1 MKSAERVYIVPTRY
15 GFLYGFVVI
24 FLLALATFF
33 NNSDCLLATAVLV
46 TFGVV
51 CMHQTN
57 SNVGGLSIKEV
68 DSQSGFANE
77 AIPWRFKILNQ
88 GAADSFSINI
98 FDDVIDLHGKET
110 STENILLHAK
120 QRGRFHLDEVKISST
135 YPLGLFYSWKWSEVN
150 LNYYIYPALGPPEII
165 LSNFTDRKSEL
176 ESRDDFIGHR
186 NYIDGDSAHH
196 VDWKA
201 QARKQKLLVKLFE
214 STNTN
219 ASILDWSRVPG
230 KDIEERLSVLT
241 RAIHECYQ
249 TQTPFGLIMPELSV
263 PVGVGVNH
271 YVHCLK
277 YLATFGEPREKV
289 A

>member
-1 MKSAERVYIVPTRY
+1 LKSAERVYIVPTRY
-15 GFLYGFVVI
+15 GFLYAFVVI
-24 FLLALATFF
+24 FLLALSTFF
-33 NNSDCLLATAVLV
+33 NNTDCLIATAVLV

-57 SNVGGLSIKEV
+57 SNVGALSIKEV

-88 GAADSFSINI
+88 GTADSFSINI

-110 STENILLHAK
+110 STENIFLHPK
-120 QRGRFHLDEVKISST
+120 KRGRFHLDEVKISST
-135 YPLGLFYSWKWSEVN
+135 YPLGLFYSWKWSDVN
-150 LNYYIYPALGPPEII
+150 LNYYVYPALGPAEIV
-165 LSNFTDRKSEL
+165 LANFTDRKSEL

-196 VDWKA
+196 IDWKA
-201 QARKQKLLVKLFE
+201 QARRQKLLVKLFE

-219 ASILDWSRVPG
+219 ASVLDWERVPG
-230 KDIEERLSVLT
+230 KDIEEKLSVLT
-241 RAIHECYQ
+241 RAVHECHQ
-249 TQTPFGLIMPELSV
+249 TQTPFGLIMPSLSI
-263 PVGVGVNH
+263 PVGVGTAH
-271 YVHCLK
+271 YEHCLK
-277 YLATFGEPREKV
+277 YLATFGVTDEV